1 MDMTEDNELLLRQF
15 FSEAAQQKIE
25 DNGFTERVMQRLEAN
40 QQAQS
45 SLFESEQSSSAK
57 VKVQIFTRLWTAF
70 CILIAFLLFSALHGW
85 ELLIVQLEV
94 LLRTLPTEPFSG
106 RLFMLVTIFVG
117 LLIAGASEV
126 ISSSETVRK

>member
-1 MDMTEDNELLLRQF
+1 MTEDNDLLLRQF
-15 FSEAAQQKIE
+15 FSEAAHQKIE

-70 CILIAFLLFSALHGW
+70 CILVAFLLFSALHGW
-85 ELLIVQLEV
+85 ELLTVQLEV

-106 RLFMLVTIFVG
+106 RLFMLVTIFIG